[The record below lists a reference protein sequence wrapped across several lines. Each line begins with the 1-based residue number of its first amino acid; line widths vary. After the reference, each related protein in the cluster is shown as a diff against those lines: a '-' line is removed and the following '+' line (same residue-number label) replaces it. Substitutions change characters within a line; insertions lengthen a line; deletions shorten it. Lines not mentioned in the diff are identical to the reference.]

1 MDVSLRMQ
9 TKENI
14 NRKVKLTPRQN
25 AGVINSLNFAIKEQF
40 GLQRPNP
47 DLCRYV

>member
-25 AGVINSLNFAIKEQF
+25 AGVINSLNFAIKE
-40 GLQRPNP
+40 
-47 DLCRYV
+47 